1 MNVMREVVYDMIVA
15 LRVRGVAE
23 EQQLNPQ
30 TPKVMK
36 DHPQGTLLPAP
47 RMDYSFRA
55 LGTELETSSAGE
67 QLYRLRRRAALAQ
80 FFDYYTRAQADPHA
94 FLYPERK
101 RKRTSSKDTKKYG
114 NSLSTLVHSHIVD
127 LMYPDLV
134 LSDENHESEKARAK
148 QAEKVSKRAAASQ
161 KIKNWR
167 ANGKPWAALIKRFG
181 WGILLLLPTDLV
193 DQK

>member
-1 MNVMREVVYDMIVA
+1 
-15 LRVRGVAE
+15 
-23 EQQLNPQ
+23 
-30 TPKVMK
+30 
-36 DHPQGTLLPAP
+36 
-47 RMDYSFRA
+47 
-55 LGTELETSSAGE
+55 LETSSAGE